1 MDARDQR
8 RFLRTPLALAVENG
22 HLEAAKMLLK
32 HGAHIDACD
41 ADGRTPLF
49 RYVIMTRRGVG
60 SYSHTE
66 L

>member
-1 MDARDQR
+1 MDARDHR

-22 HLEAAKMLLK
+22 HLEAAGMLLK

-49 RYVIMTRRGVG
+49 R
-60 SYSHTE
+60 
-66 L
+66 

>member
-1 MDARDQR
+1 MDARDHR

-49 RYVIMTRRGVG
+49 RYVSCLRHGLMGWGIW
-60 SYSHTE
+60 S
-66 L
+66 